1 MELPVH
7 LVVPLAA
14 LMLCLLSFAVRWL
27 GHFSLSDVG
36 SDLSLVAVAIRL
48 ASVSGKLVQNVP
60 GSDIVVDFLMF
71 LGCVAMWA
79 ITLKVVQKSKEKE
92 AGGALLVSRIYFAIA
107 VFIGVILV
115 TSQIV
120 VRL

>member
-1 MELPVH
+1 MELPIH

-14 LMLCLLSFAVRWL
+14 LVLCLLSFAVRWV
-27 GHFSLSDVG
+27 GHFSLSAVG

-60 GSDIVVDFLMF
+60 GSQIAVDFLVF
-71 LGCVAMWA
+71 LVCVAMWA
-79 ITLKVVQKSKEKE
+79 ITLNVVQKSQEKE
-92 AGGALLVSRIYFAIA
+92 ASGAVLASRIYFAIA
-107 VFIGVILV
+107 VFIGVVLV